1 MLVSA
6 LELFLDERYGYAR
19 LDENFVDN
27 SQKETKRYARDETA
41 DDGLG
46 FRRVQREWTERII
59 DGNE

>member
-19 LDENFVDN
+19 LDDNFVDN
-27 SQKETKRYARDETA
+27 SQKETKRYARDDA
-41 DDGLG
+41 ADGLG